1 MKKTITIC
9 NMDFEVA
16 VNAATL
22 FLYKKT
28 FHRDGLNDL
37 FKLGK
42 LSVSKKADL
51 IEQLAESDIEL
62 DFVYRFLYIM
72 VGSANKDI
80 PNFEE
85 FLIGIDAPPL
95 DFAIEAIQKVI
106 PLLTENMQTSVKNRK
121 K

>member
-9 NMDFEVA
+9 NLEFEVA

-28 FHRDGLNDL
+28 FHRDGLQDL

-42 LSVSKKADL
+42 LTGKKGNL
-51 IEQLAESDIEL
+51 MEQLAESDIEL
-62 DFVYRFLYIM
+62 DFIYRFLYIM

-85 FLIGIDAPPL
+85 FLMSIEAPPL
-95 DFAIEAIQKVI
+95 DFAVEAIEKVI
-106 PLLTENMQTSVKNRK
+106 PLLTENMQTSVKSK
-121 K
+121 KK